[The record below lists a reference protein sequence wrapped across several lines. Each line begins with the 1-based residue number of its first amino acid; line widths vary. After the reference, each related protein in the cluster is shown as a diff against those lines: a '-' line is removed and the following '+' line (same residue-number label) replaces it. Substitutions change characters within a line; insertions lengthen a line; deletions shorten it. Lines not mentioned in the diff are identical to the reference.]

1 MVGVGGGWRE
11 LGPQAVATPAAGLQ
25 DSPLLSCRALPCT
38 SRRAT
43 FTQRPAHPPASAL
56 DSTLSC
62 PRPPPPPPPAAA
74 HCVVDTNM
82 TRDWSTLYVQ
92 SPLSSDQYA
101 VDKVLAHPG
110 GWVGAVR
117 GTVGGGRAVGWGGS
131 ERRSGAALQAADSP
145 SATAPTAGSPAHPL
159 QATAPALSPGTTS
172 TATTRGRYM
181 TWPSS
186 SWPRL

>member
-1 MVGVGGGWRE
+1 MSW
-11 LGPQAVATPAAGLQ
+11 A
-25 DSPLLSCRALPCT
+25 
-38 SRRAT
+38 RR
-43 FTQRPAHPPASAL
+43 RWPRLPPASRIRRCFPAARCRARRGVPPSRSVPHTHPPPHSTQLFHAL
-56 DSTLSC
+56 A
-62 PRPPPPPPPAAA
+62 PPPPPPPAAA

-92 SPLSSDQYA
+92 SPLCSDQYA